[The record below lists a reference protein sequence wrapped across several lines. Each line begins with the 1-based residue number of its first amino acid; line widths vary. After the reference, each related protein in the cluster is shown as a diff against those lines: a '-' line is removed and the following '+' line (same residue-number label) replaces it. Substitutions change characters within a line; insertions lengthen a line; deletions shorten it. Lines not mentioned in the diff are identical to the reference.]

1 MLGWDVLRDAGFDSL
16 TGLPQCWGRATRIHK
31 AKKRTAKAF
40 LEVEFRC
47 LSHAIKQLRD
57 SQKHKGW
64 QASTKQKNTIGMK
77 IE

>member
-1 MLGWDVLRDAGFDSL
+1 MRDVEFDSL
-16 TGLPQCWGRATRIHK
+16 TRLHQSWGRVTRIHK

-40 LEVEFRC
+40 LEVKFRC

-57 SQKHKGW
+57 SQNHKGW
-64 QASTKQKNTIGMK
+64 QASPKQKNMLEKK